1 MRVDRGTFELI
12 INRISTNIYKT
23 PTNMEPNPL
32 ETHRQLKMALYR
44 LGYGFSFWVICDLS
58 GVSIGSAVAAFNKIL
73 QEMIL
78 QLFNT

>member
-1 MRVDRGTFELI
+1 
-12 INRISTNIYKT
+12 
-23 PTNMEPNPL
+23 MEPNPL